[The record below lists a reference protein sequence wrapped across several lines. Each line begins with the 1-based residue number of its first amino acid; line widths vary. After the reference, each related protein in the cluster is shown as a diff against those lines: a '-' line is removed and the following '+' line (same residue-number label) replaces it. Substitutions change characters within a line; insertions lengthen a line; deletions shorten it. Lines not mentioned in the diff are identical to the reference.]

1 MTSSGSMNKYLLKVC
16 LTTFEKEIEVRLQLP
31 ITANN
36 KEQARDYIC
45 DNSIQKIIDELCQEL
60 DLNKYKKKFV
70 LELHL
75 CDNSFNPEH
84 LIYTI
89 EDNIKNHLEC
99 TR

>member
-1 MTSSGSMNKYLLKVC
+1 MNKYQLKIIF
-16 LTTFEKEIEVRLQLP
+16 TTFEKEVKVALEIP

-89 EDNIKNHLEC
+89 EDNIKNHLKS

>member
-1 MTSSGSMNKYLLKVC
+1 MNKYQLKVIF
-16 LTTFEKEIEVRLQLP
+16 TTFEKEVQVKLELP
-31 ITANN
+31 VTANN

-45 DNSIQKIIDELCQEL
+45 DNSIQQIIDELCQNL
-60 DLNKYKKKFV
+60 DLDKYKKKFI

-75 CDNSFNPEH
+75 CDDNFQPKH

-89 EDNIKNHLEC
+89 EDNIKNHLKS

>member
-1 MTSSGSMNKYLLKVC
+1 MNKYQLKIIF
-16 LTTFEKEIEVRLQLP
+16 TTFEKEVKVALEIP

-36 KEQARDYIC
+36 KEQAKDYIC
-45 DNSIQKIIDELCQEL
+45 ENSIQKIIDELCQEL
-60 DLNKYKKKFV
+60 DLNKYRKKFV

-75 CDNSFNPEH
+75 CDNSFNHEH

-89 EDNIKNHLEC
+89 EDNIKNHLKS

>member
-1 MTSSGSMNKYLLKVC
+1 MNKYQLKIIFI
-16 LTTFEKEIEVRLQLP
+16 TSEKEVKVMWEVP

-45 DNSIQKIIDELCQEL
+45 ESSIQSIIDALCQKVEL
-60 DLNKYKKKFV
+60 DKYKKKFN
-70 LELHL
+70 LELYL
-75 CDNSFNPEH
+75 CNENFEPEH

-89 EDNIKNHLEC
+89 EDNIKNHLRS